1 MPTGVGM
8 YADLKMKILLGNL
21 QLLETCRLLHYLQSF
36 KAYSLTYKHPSQFK
50 QCSLKAKCP
59 EMEFED
65 RENPK
70 ALMALLVLRF
80 VIYRGKE
87 MQVSRVANSFSY
99 HFRNV
104 RARMKESNNEMRQ
117 GQNLR
122 WEIDFN
128 CVKSR
133 LHPKLLLYPIVETS
147 SFFLGP
153 QARVLQHSG

>member
-1 MPTGVGM
+1 
-8 YADLKMKILLGNL
+8 
-21 QLLETCRLLHYLQSF
+21 
-36 KAYSLTYKHPSQFK
+36 
-50 QCSLKAKCP
+50 
-59 EMEFED
+59 MEFEG

-70 ALMALLVLRF
+70 VLMALLVLRF

-117 GQNLR
+117 GQNPR
-122 WEIDFN
+122 WETDFN
-128 CVKSR
+128 CVKPC
-133 LHPKLLLYPIVETS
+133 LHPELLLYPKVETS

-153 QARVLQHSG
+153 TTSCVSVSSPLLHCSCCLAMSPLHPLPPANTLFLFGKFQLKSCHLHEPSSE